1 MTIKQKAVLQTIGI
15 IFSIV
20 FGSLLLQALI
30 YFLSAQTISYLLGGT
45 FIILM
50 VRLIYQMVLSR
61 LESQETLDNIAAKM
75 NKTVA

>member
-15 IFSIV
+15 IFGIV

-75 NKTVA
+75 DKNVA

>member
-75 NKTVA
+75 NKTVV